1 MTDWQHWAV
10 ALIVLLCLW
19 SIVKSIRSFSAV
31 RGKGKILVAD
41 ALAGVRAVVLRRP

>member
-19 SIVKSIRSFSAV
+19 SIVKSV
-31 RGKGKILVAD
+31 RREKRNEEKM
-41 ALAGVRAVVLRRP
+41 LRIVGN

>member
-19 SIVKSIRSFSAV
+19 SIVKSIRSFF
-31 RGKGKILVAD
+31 
-41 ALAGVRAVVLRRP
+41 RR